1 MQPYE
6 VTASTVNEICPAIE
20 TWETGNRWLSKG
32 KREEKIE
39 AGEHRREEQD
49 DKMAKPQR
57 KKKAA
62 ESRAHPRILRLYHKM
77 APTTSSASSSS
88 SNTGTMTEAVPER
101 EEVIVSVK

>member
-49 DKMAKPQR
+49 DKMAKPER
-57 KKKAA
+57 K
-62 ESRAHPRILRLYHKM
+62 EGCREQGSPAHSPL
-77 APTTSSASSSS
+77 
-88 SNTGTMTEAVPER
+88 VPQDGADHQQCQQQQQEHR
-101 EEVIVSVK
+101 DDDGGGA

>member
-49 DKMAKPQR
+49 DKMARLQR
-57 KKKAA
+57 KKVA
-62 ESRAHPRILRLYHKM
+62 EIRAHPRILRLYHKM

-88 SNTGTMTEAVPER
+88 RNTGMMTEAVPER

>member
-49 DKMAKPQR
+49 DKMAKPER
-57 KKKAA
+57 EKGLP
-62 ESRAHPRILRLYHKM
+62 RAGLTR
-77 APTTSSASSSS
+77 AFSACTTRWRRPP
-88 SNTGTMTEAVPER
+88 AVPAAAAGTPG
-101 EEVIVSVK
+101 